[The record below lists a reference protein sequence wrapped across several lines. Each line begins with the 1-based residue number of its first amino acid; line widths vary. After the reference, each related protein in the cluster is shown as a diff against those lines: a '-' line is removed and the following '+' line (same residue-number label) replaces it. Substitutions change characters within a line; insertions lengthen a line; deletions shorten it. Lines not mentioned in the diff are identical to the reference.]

1 MYEDVLPA
9 FCAAALGVELRDDPR
24 YEWAV
29 RRRIPRCHTAR
40 IARVI
45 GCRARVRRQVL
56 LLWTVPAYVVCEIV
70 STWWLIRMSSRLQ
83 PPATGSGRPAR
94 AAALD
99 LAGVCEIVYTRL
111 VYVVFLMQ
119 IRLLSTIPLFGLEK
133 GLTLLLSALIH
144 AYDPRDANARPSGLP
159 ALCARAC
166 ALPAPRRA
174 GTTRSSRRG

>member
-1 MYEDVLPA
+1 
-9 FCAAALGVELRDDPR
+9 
-24 YEWAV
+24 
-29 RRRIPRCHTAR
+29 
-40 IARVI
+40 
-45 GCRARVRRQVL
+45 
-56 LLWTVPAYVVCEIV
+56 
-70 STWWLIRMSSRLQ
+70 
-83 PPATGSGRPAR
+83 
-94 AAALD
+94 
-99 LAGVCEIVYTRL
+99 VYTRL
-111 VYVVFLMQ
+111 VYVVFHMQ